1 MAAAGGAEAG
11 GETAGKEAG
20 GQPCCWHCGSTTT
33 RGGST
38 TTRGHW
44 RRHPISHQ
52 LLCNACGG
60 YLDKHGQL
68 PAAAVLV
75 RRMFSAAEKVIR
87 HIAQH

>member
-33 RGGST
+33 RGN
-38 TTRGHW
+38 W